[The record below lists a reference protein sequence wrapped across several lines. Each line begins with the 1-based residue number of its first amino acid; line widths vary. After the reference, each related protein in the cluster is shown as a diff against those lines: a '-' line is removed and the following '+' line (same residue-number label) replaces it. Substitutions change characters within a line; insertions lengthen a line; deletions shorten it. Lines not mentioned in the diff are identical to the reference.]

1 MSNETHSRITS
12 IEEAIDLIHQGQMI
26 ILVDDENRENE
37 GDLVVAAEKITP
49 EIVAFMATYG
59 RGLICLTITE
69 EGDGFDYRFYLDCTL
84 TTDRPNGR
92 GLYVASH
99 YAFDDLTFL
108 GKGNSVRAI
117 MRG

>member
-1 MSNETHSRITS
+1 MARSKSASTR
-12 IEEAIDLIHQGQMI
+12 EARSDAG
-26 ILVDDENRENE
+26 
-37 GDLVVAAEKITP
+37 A
-49 EIVAFMATYG
+49 
-59 RGLICLTITE
+59 CLTITE